1 MAIGILPSTMPG
13 AVTPMCSECGV
24 ALCYDIPNEEYQEAK
39 EFWDNWTC
47 KECNPNYKGSLK
59 KFKEKSMLDKL
70 TGIQKTAMIKALFK
84 RIFDAASPMDLA
96 NIAFKLT
103 ASGDTAVFKVHSNT
117 KNLRG
122 FIHESGLLVLEQN
135 PGKGSWCGKLAAE
148 GVECVWIMKSGTYL
162 SFMIRHNDEIH
173 ILRTNPRNRQE
184 TEDRALN
191 ILAK

>member
-1 MAIGILPSTMPG
+1 MAVGILPSTMPG
-13 AVTPMCSECGV
+13 ALTPMCGECGV
-24 ALCYDIPNEEYQEAK
+24 ALCYDISEEEYQEAK
-39 EFWDNWTC
+39 EFWNNWQC

-59 KFKEKSMLDKL
+59 KFKETQMLDKL
-70 TGIQKTAMIKALFK
+70 SGQNKTKMIKSLFQ
-84 RIFDAASPMDLA
+84 RIFAADSPKELA
-96 NIAFKLT
+96 DVGFKLT
-103 ASGDTAVFKVHSNT
+103 QSGDTAVFKVHSNT

-148 GVECVWIMKSGTYL
+148 GVEAAWIMKSGSYL
-162 SFMIRHNDEIH
+162 SFVIRHNDEIH
-173 ILRTNPRNRQE
+173 ILRTNSRNRQE